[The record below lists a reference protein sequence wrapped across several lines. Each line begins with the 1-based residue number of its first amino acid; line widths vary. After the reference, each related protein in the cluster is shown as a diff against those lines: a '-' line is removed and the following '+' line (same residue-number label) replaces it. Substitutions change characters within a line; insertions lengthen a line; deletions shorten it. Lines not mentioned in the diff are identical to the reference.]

1 YGRIV
6 DGVIEF
12 LSGDTAPIRLRGKR
26 PLKALRHKLHV
37 PSAQVKS
44 ALLLA
49 ALSGEGE
56 SVVEDPFSTRD
67 HTERMLAWM
76 KARISV
82 ERETIRLNPGDLEGG
97 RTLTVP
103 ADPSSAAFFL
113 AAAVLVEGSELTLP
127 RVCVNPTRM
136 GFVHVLREMG
146 AQVAEV
152 GAREEGG
159 EPVADLRAC
168 FGRLRAVRVAAER
181 IPSLVDEV
189 PLLAVV
195 ASQAEGET
203 RLMGLAELRHK
214 ESDRLSTTLAALQAM
229 GAKARTEGE
238 DLLIEGPCLLRGAA
252 LETCADHRIAMA
264 FAVAGLAAQG
274 ETALSDA
281 ECAAISYPGF
291 FADLERCAGR

>member
-1 YGRIV
+1 TLHLI
-6 DGVIEF
+6 
-12 LSGDTAPIRLRGKR
+12 
-26 PLKALRHKLHV
+26 KL
-37 PSAQVKS
+37 
-44 ALLLA
+44 
-49 ALSGEGE
+49 
-56 SVVEDPFSTRD
+56 
-67 HTERMLAWM
+67 
-76 KARISV
+76 
-82 ERETIRLNPGDLEGG
+82 
-97 RTLTVP
+97 
-103 ADPSSAAFFL
+103 
-113 AAAVLVEGSELTLP
+113 
-127 RVCVNPTRM
+127 CV
-136 GFVHVLREMG
+136 GCDS
-146 AQVAEV
+146 
-152 GAREEGG
+152 
-159 EPVADLRAC
+159 VADLRAC

>member
-1 YGRIV
+1 MGAEIS
-6 DGVIEF
+6 
-12 LSGDTAPIRLRGKR
+12 LSAGDTAPMRVRGKN

-49 ALSGEGE
+49 ALSGDGE
-56 SVVEDPFSTRD
+56 SVIEDPFSTRD

-76 KARISV
+76 KALIIV
-82 ERETIRLNPGDLEGG
+82 ERETIRLSPGDLEGG

-103 ADPSSAAFFL
+103 SDPSSAAFFL

-127 RVCVNPTRM
+127 GVCVNPTRM

-146 AQVAEV
+146 ARVAEV
-152 GAREEGG
+152 NAREEGG
-159 EPVADLRAC
+159 EPVADLRAS
-168 FGRLRAVRVAAER
+168 FGELRAVRVAAGR
-181 IPSLVDEV
+181 VPSLVDEV

-195 ASQAEGET
+195 ASQAHGET
-203 RLMGLAELRHK
+203 RLEGLSELRHK

-238 DLLIEGPCLLRGAA
+238 DLLIEGPVRLRGAA
-252 LETCADHRIAMA
+252 VQTHADHRIAMA
-264 FAVAGLAAQG
+264 FAVAALTAQG
-274 ETALSDA
+274 ESALSDT